1 MKITDKIKSFE
12 DALAANG
19 ETLEQFNE
27 RTKNDTPD
35 EVGYKKVK
43 AIVLA
48 LNEGETVKS
57 GYWPWFRRVSSGV
70 GLSYDVYVYDYVF
83 AAVGSRLLL
92 KSSSLARYAGE
103 QFPAEYKEWID
114 G

>member
-1 MKITDKIKSFE
+1 MNSTDKIKSFE

-48 LNEGETVKS
+48 LNEGEIVKS

-70 GLSYDVYVYDYVF
+70 GLSFCDYDVGCGN

-103 QFPAEYKEWID
+103 QFTAEYKEWID

>member
-1 MKITDKIKSFE
+1 MNITEKIKSFE

-19 ETLEQFNE
+19 ETLDQFNE

-35 EVGYKKVK
+35 EVGYKKIK

-70 GLSYDVYVYDYVF
+70 GLSCGDDGHVSGF
-83 AAVGSRLLL
+83 ASVRSRLLL

>member
-1 MKITDKIKSFE
+1 MNITEKIKSFE

-19 ETLEQFNE
+19 ETLDQFNE

-35 EVGYKKVK
+35 EVGYKKIK

-70 GLSYDVYVYDYVF
+70 GLSFYACDYDVGSAF
-83 AAVGSRLLL
+83 VGSRLLL

>member
-1 MKITDKIKSFE
+1 MDIKEQIKSFE
-12 DALAANG
+12 DALKYNG
-19 ETLEQFNE
+19 ETPEQFAE

-48 LNEGETVKS
+48 LNEGENVKS
-57 GYWPWFRRVSSGV
+57 GYFPWLRKVASGV
-70 GLSYDVYVYDYVF
+70 GLSFDVCAGDYGFAYVG
-83 AAVGSRLLL
+83 ARLFL
-92 KSSSLARYAGE
+92 KTSDLARYAGK
-103 QFPAEYKEWID
+103 QFTAEYAEHIN

>member
-1 MKITDKIKSFE
+1 MNSTDKIKSFE

-57 GYWPWFRRVSSGV
+57 GYWPWFRRLSSGV
-70 GLSYDVYVYDYVF
+70 GLSCYVYVLDGVY
-83 AAVGSRLLL
+83 ANVGSRLLL

-103 QFPAEYKEWID
+103 QFAAEYKEWID

>member
-1 MKITDKIKSFE
+1 MNITDKIKSFK

-70 GLSYDVYVYDYVF
+70 GLSFIDFVIVVGI
-83 AAVGSRLLL
+83 ALVGSRLLL
-92 KSSSLARYAGE
+92 KNSSLAIYAGE
-103 QFPAEYKEWID
+103 QFAAEYKEWID

>member
-70 GLSYDVYVYDYVF
+70 GLSYDVCGRDGGYAY
-83 AAVGSRLLL
+83 VGSRLLL